1 MTVLNAIC
9 RLTRIGRVRPM
20 RAALCAAVIAACTH
34 NAAQA
39 QTVGGNVHVDMSQG
53 FVRILVHLA
62 EEVESDVHVAGGIV
76 IVHFKRPVDVG
87 IEKLTHSASN
97 IIGAARRDPDG
108 RGFRLALSR
117 KAAVN
122 SMAAGERLYIDLL
135 PETWKGLAPGLPKE
149 VIEELSRRARLAERS
164 IRAQRDVVKRDEVPA
179 RIRVATQPTFT
190 RYVFELPEVIAVS
203 ADRGTNDITLK
214 FAARLK
220 FDFGDVKAR
229 LPSTVKA
236 VEAFDQA
243 GSVAVRFAL
252 NGKADIRTF
261 REDKNYVLDVG
272 SSDAKEAVAP
282 VRADDVSQLI
292 SEVAKK
298 AGPLAGA
305 EPPQTIAAAAPL
317 SAKPEQASSQPP
329 AAAPVPEAAR
339 AAPAPRAAAAA
350 AVAMPRETAAP
361 VPADSQREPPARSA
375 SGSQPARAAPESQPA
390 RAASESQPARVAPE
404 SQPARVAP
412 ESQPRPAVA
421 PALGVP
427 PAEDGSAVTAGIG
440 RDGDSVRL
448 TFPFPTPTPAAIFRR
463 AGTLWMVFDTRGPI
477 TLPDFGTS
485 SGGMIRHA
493 LGTALPDGYVIRLM
507 LDRPRLV
514 GATAEAGT
522 WTITLGDTVSSPS
535 APLSVDRSKANAAR
549 PSIAIPL
556 EQARELHRIADP
568 EMGDSLLVVTAPGPT
583 RGFIKPQDFVEFRA
597 LASTHG
603 VALQP
608 LADDV
613 QVELVPDNI
622 IIARPGGLTLS
633 GPGAAA
639 RASAHRS
646 RVFDPQLWGF
656 DRQADI
662 TERQHKL
669 IAAAAD
675 MGETKRNIPRL
686 ELARFFLSRDMYPEA
701 KGVLDVALSED
712 RPTADDPSALVLR
725 AITTLMLN
733 RPEDALKELNH
744 PMLGDQLDA
753 PLWRAFAHARLGK
766 WEEAGRGFR
775 NAQAAI
781 ATLPVELQ
789 RIALTEAIRTAIEL
803 RDYETA
809 QNLFGEFQSVGSQ
822 AGTEPALSVLQG
834 RLAQGLGK
842 NGEALRNFRQAAD
855 SDDRPSAAQGQLRS
869 LALRYDMGELKRP
882 ELITELETLTT
893 IWRGDETE
901 IEALQKLAR
910 LYTEEQRYRDAFY
923 VMRSALKAHP
933 NAQASRRIYDEAAV
947 TFDSLFLAGR
957 GDALPAIEALG
968 LFYDF
973 RELTP
978 IGRRGDEMIRRL
990 ADRLVS
996 VDLLPQAAELLQY
1009 QIDNRLQGAAR
1020 AHVATRLAVIYLMD
1034 NKPGRAQSV
1043 LRATRSA
1050 ELNTDLRNLRLLLEA
1065 RALSDTGR
1073 HDVAL
1078 EVIGNVDNRQAV
1090 RLRADILWSAK
1101 RFNES
1106 AEQIELMY
1114 GERWRDFA
1122 PLSDVERADVLRA
1135 AIGYSLAED
1144 TIGAERLRERYEA
1157 KMTDG
1162 PDKRAF
1168 EIATAPHAANGAEF
1182 HDLAKAVT
1190 AFSALD
1196 TFLRDMRE
1204 RYPEIG
1210 TLSPGETQQKIQDHS
1225 RARYDTE
1232 PTASVTP
1239 RR

>member
-9 RLTRIGRVRPM
+9 RLTRIGQVRPM
-20 RAALCAAVIAACTH
+20 RAALCAVAIAACTH
-34 NAAQA
+34 HPAHAQA
-39 QTVGGNVHVDMSQG
+39 VGGDVHVEMSQG
-53 FVRILVHLA
+53 FVRILVQLT
-62 EEVESDVHVAGGIV
+62 EEVESDVHVAGNIV
-76 IVHFKRPVDVG
+76 VVHFKRPVDAG

-117 KAAVN
+117 KATVN
-122 SMAAGERLYIDLL
+122 AMAAGERLYIDLL
-135 PETWKGLAPGLPKE
+135 PETWKGLAPGLPTE

-164 IRAQRDVVKRDEVPA
+164 MRVQRDGARRDEVPA
-179 RIRVATQPTFT
+179 RVRVATQPTFT
-190 RYVFELPEVIAVS
+190 RYVFELPDVIAVS
-203 ADRGTNDITLK
+203 ADRGTSDVTLK
-214 FAARLK
+214 FGARLK
-220 FDFGDVKAR
+220 FDFGDLKAR
-229 LPSTVKA
+229 LPDTVKA
-236 VEAFDQA
+236 VESFDQA
-243 GSVAVRFAL
+243 DSVAVRFVL

-261 REDKNYVLDVG
+261 REDQNYVLDVG

-282 VRADDVSQLI
+282 VRTDDVSQLI

-298 AGPLAGA
+298 GGPLAGA
-305 EPPQTIAAAAPL
+305 EPPQTMAPASPQ
-317 SAKPEQASSQPP
+317 SAKPEEPAPPP
-329 AAAPVPEAAR
+329 AAAPVPEAVR
-339 AAPAPRAAAAA
+339 AAEPPKAAAAA
-350 AVAMPRETAAP
+350 AVAAPRVAAAP
-361 VPADSQREPPARSA
+361 APADNQR
-375 SGSQPARAAPESQPA
+375 QPAA
-390 RAASESQPARVAPE
+390 RAASENS
-404 SQPARVAP
+404 
-412 ESQPRPAVA
+412 PRPAIASAPRRVIA
-421 PALGVP
+421 PALGVAP
-427 PAEDGSAVTAGIG
+427 GDEASRVTAEVS
-440 RDGDSVRL
+440 RQADNLRL
-448 TFPFPTPTPAAIFRR
+448 TFPFPAPTPAAIFRR
-463 AGTLWMVFDTRGPI
+463 AGTLWMVFNTRGPI
-477 TLPDFGTS
+477 SLPDIDTG

-514 GATAEAGT
+514 GATAEGGT
-522 WTITLGDTVSSPS
+522 WTINVGDTLANPS
-535 APLSVDRSKANAAR
+535 APLSVDRTMANSAR
-549 PSIAIPL
+549 PSVAIPL

-568 EMGDSLLVVTAPGPT
+568 EMGDTLLVVTAPGPA

-613 QVELVPDNI
+613 QVELVPDNVV
-622 IIARPGGLTLS
+622 IARPGGLTLS

-639 RASAHRS
+639 RSASAQKS
-646 RVFDPQLWGF
+646 MVFDPQLWGF
-656 DRQADI
+656 DRQSDI
-662 TERQHKL
+662 TERQYKL
-669 IAAAAD
+669 IGEAAD
-675 MGETKRNIPRL
+675 MGESKRTAQRL

-701 KGVLDVALSED
+701 KGVLDVALSEE
-712 RPTADDPSALVLR
+712 RPTADDPSGLVLR

-753 PLWRAFAHARLGK
+753 PLWRAFAYARLGK
-766 WEEAGRGFR
+766 WEEAARGFK

-781 ATLPVELQ
+781 AVLPLELQ
-789 RIALTEAIRTAIEL
+789 RIALKEALRAAIEV

-809 QNLFGEFQSVGSQ
+809 QNLLSEFQTVGSVAAMQ
-822 AGTEPALSVLQG
+822 PALSVLQG

-842 NGEALRNFRQAAD
+842 TSEALRNFRQAAD
-855 SDDRPSAAQGQLRS
+855 SDDRPSAAQGQLRNLS
-869 LALRYDMGELKRP
+869 LRYDIGDLKRP
-882 ELITELETLTT
+882 DLIAELETLTT
-893 IWRGDETE
+893 VWRGDDTE

-933 NAQASRRIYDEAAV
+933 NAQISRRIYDEAAV

-996 VDLLPQAAELLQY
+996 VDLLPQAAELLQH

-1020 AHVATRLAVIYLMD
+1020 AHVATRLAVVYLMD

-1065 RALSDTGR
+1065 RALSDSGR
-1073 HDVAL
+1073 HDVGL
-1078 EVIGNVDNRQAV
+1078 EVIASIDNRQAV

-1122 PLSDVERADVLRA
+1122 PLTDVERADVLRA
-1135 AIGYSLAED
+1135 AIGYSIAED

-1157 KMTDG
+1157 KMRES

-1168 EIATAPHAANGAEF
+1168 EIATAPQASNSAEF
-1182 HDLAKAVT
+1182 AELARTVT

-1196 TFLRDMRE
+1196 TFLRDMRQ

-1210 TLSPGETQQKIQDHS
+1210 TLSPGETRQQIQDHS
-1225 RARYDTE
+1225 RARFDPE
-1232 PTASVTP
+1232 PTASVTQ

>member
-1 MTVLNAIC
+1 MTVFNAIC
-9 RLTRIGRVRPM
+9 RLARIGRVRPV
-20 RAALCAAVIAACTH
+20 RVALCAAVIAACTQGP
-34 NAAQA
+34 AQA
-39 QTVGGNVHVDMSQG
+39 QPVRGNVHVEMSQG
-53 FVRILVHLA
+53 FVRILVHLSEA
-62 EEVESDVHVAGGIV
+62 VDSQVNVAGGIV
-76 IVHFKRPVDVG
+76 VVQFRRPVDAG

-97 IIGAARRDPDG
+97 IISAARRDPDG
-108 RGFRLALSR
+108 KGFRLALSR
-117 KAAVN
+117 KATVN

-149 VIEELSRRARLAERS
+149 VIEELSRRAREAERS
-164 IRAQRDVVKRDEVPA
+164 IRAQRVAKGQEKPA
-179 RIRVATQPTFT
+179 RVRVATQPTFT
-190 RYVFELPEVIAVS
+190 RYVFELPDVIAVT
-203 ADRGTNDITLK
+203 AERGASDVTLK
-214 FAARLK
+214 FASRLK
-220 FDFGDVKAR
+220 FDFGDVKAA

-236 VEAFDQA
+236 VESFEQGD
-243 GSVAVRFAL
+243 SVAVRFAL
-252 NGKADIRTF
+252 NGKADIRMF
-261 REDKNYVLDVG
+261 REDMNYVLDVG
-272 SSDAKEAVAP
+272 SSEAKEAVAP
-282 VRADDVSQLI
+282 ARSDDVTKLMTEI
-292 SEVAKK
+292 AKK
-298 AGPLAGA
+298 TGPLAGA
-305 EPPQTIAAAAPL
+305 EQPQTAAPAAPQPSKQEKAPSQPDVAAPASDAVKPAAPAAAARSPET
-317 SAKPEQASSQPP
+317 AKP
-329 AAAPVPEAAR
+329 AAPI
-339 AAPAPRAAAAA
+339 AAAAA
-350 AVAMPRETAAP
+350 AVASQPVAEAKGTVTPPQSPAKQAPETPPATTVAP
-361 VPADSQREPPARSA
+361 VL
-375 SGSQPARAAPESQPA
+375 G
-390 RAASESQPARVAPE
+390 
-404 SQPARVAP
+404 
-412 ESQPRPAVA
+412 VA
-421 PALGVP
+421 PA
-427 PAEDGSAVTAGIG
+427 ERGSAVTAGIG

-448 TFPFPTPTPAAIFRR
+448 TFPFRVPTPAAIFRR

-477 TLPDFGTS
+477 ALPEFSAG
-485 SGGMIRHA
+485 SGGMIRYA
-493 LGTALPDGYVIRLM
+493 MGTALPDGYVVRLM

-514 GATAEAGT
+514 SATADGGT
-522 WTITLGDTVSSPS
+522 WTITLGDNIAIPS
-535 APLSVDRSKANAAR
+535 APLSIDRSMANAAR
-549 PSIAIPL
+549 PSIAIQL
-556 EQARELHRIADP
+556 EQARELHRVADP
-568 EMGDSLLVVTAPGPT
+568 EMGDSLLVVTAPGPA
-583 RGFIKPQDFVEFRA
+583 RGFIKPQEFVEFRA

-603 VALQP
+603 VAVQP

-613 QVELVPDNI
+613 QVELAPDNVVV
-622 IIARPGGLTLS
+622 ARPGGLTLS

-639 RASAHRS
+639 RASVHRS
-646 RVFDPQLWGF
+646 QVFDPQLWGF

-662 TERQHKL
+662 TDRQDKL

-675 MGETKRNIPRL
+675 MSESKRKAQRL
-686 ELARFFLSRDMYPEA
+686 ELARFYLSRDMYPEA

-712 RPTADDPSALVLR
+712 RPSADDPSALVLR

-753 PLWRAFAHARLGK
+753 PLWRAFAQARLGK
-766 WEEAGRGFR
+766 WDEAGRGFK

-789 RIALTEAIRTAIEL
+789 RIALTEAIRAAIEV

-809 QNLFGEFQSVGSQ
+809 QNLFSEFQSVG
-822 AGTEPALSVLQG
+822 PAETMQPTLSVLQG

-842 NGEALRNFRQAAD
+842 NAEALRNFRQAAD

-893 IWRGDETE
+893 IWRGDDTE

-933 NAQASRRIYDEAAV
+933 QAQISRRIYDEAAV
-947 TFDSLFLAGR
+947 TFDSLFLAGK

-996 VDLLPQAAELLQY
+996 VDLLAQAAELLQH
-1009 QIDNRLQGAAR
+1009 QVDNRLQGAAR

-1043 LRATRSA
+1043 LRATRAA

-1078 EVIGNVDNRQAV
+1078 EVIGNIDSREAM

-1101 RFNES
+1101 RYNES

-1144 TIGAERLRERYEA
+1144 TIGAGRLRERYEA
-1157 KMTDG
+1157 KMTEG
-1162 PDKRAF
+1162 PDKRGF
-1168 EIATAPHAANGAEF
+1168 EIATAPQASNSAEF
-1182 HDLAKAVT
+1182 GDLAKTVT
-1190 AFSALD
+1190 AFSTLD
-1196 TFLRDMRE
+1196 GFLRDMRG

-1210 TLSPGETQQKIQDHS
+1210 TLSPGETQQKSQDHS
-1225 RARYDTE
+1225 RLHSDPM
-1232 PTASVTP
+1232 PTASLNS

>member
-20 RAALCAAVIAACTH
+20 RTLLCAVAIAACTQD
-34 NAAQA
+34 AAHA
-39 QTVGGNVHVDMSQG
+39 QTVGGNVHVEMSQG
-53 FVRILVHLA
+53 FVRILVHMA
-62 EEVESDVHVAGGIV
+62 EEVESEVNVAGGIV

-117 KAAVN
+117 KAIVN

-164 IRAQRDVVKRDEVPA
+164 IRAQREVAKREAVPA
-179 RIRVATQPTFT
+179 RVRVATQPTFT
-190 RYVFELPEVIAVS
+190 RYVFELPDVIAVS
-203 ADRGTNDITLK
+203 ADRGANDITLK
-214 FAARLK
+214 FNARLK
-220 FDFGDVKAR
+220 FDFGDLKAT
-229 LPSTVKA
+229 LPNTVRA
-236 VEAFDQA
+236 VESFDQA
-243 GSVAVRFAL
+243 DSVAVRFAL
-252 NGKADIRTF
+252 NGKADVRTF
-261 REDKNYVLDVG
+261 REDRNYVIDVG
-272 SSDAKEAVAP
+272 SSEAREEVAP
-282 VRADDVSQLI
+282 ARADDVSRLI
-292 SEVAKK
+292 SEAAKQ
-298 AGPLAGA
+298 GSPLAGA
-305 EPPQTIAAAAPL
+305 EPPQTIATAAQPP
-317 SAKPEQASSQPP
+317 AKPEQASPPPP
-329 AAAPVPEAAR
+329 AATPVPEAAKP
-339 AAPAPRAAAAA
+339 APAPKAVAAAAA
-350 AVAMPRETAAP
+350 TVAAP
-361 VPADSQREPPARSA
+361 LKAEAGILAVSQRPMPAPSA
-375 SGSQPARAAPESQPA
+375 SVGPPI
-390 RAASESQPARVAPE
+390 
-404 SQPARVAP
+404 
-412 ESQPRPAVA
+412 A
-421 PALGVP
+421 PALGVA
-427 PAEDGSAVTAGIG
+427 PADDSGVVTAAIN
-440 RDGDSVRL
+440 RQADNLRL
-448 TFPFPTPTPAAIFRR
+448 TFPFAKPTPAAIFRR

-477 TLPDFGTS
+477 ALPDFDAG

-514 GATAEAGT
+514 GATAEGGT

-568 EMGDSLLVVTAPGPT
+568 EMGDNLLVVTAPGPA

-613 QVELVPDNI
+613 QVELIPDNI

-675 MGETKRNIPRL
+675 MGETKRNTPRL

-712 RPTADDPSALVLR
+712 RPTTDDPSALVLR

-789 RIALTEAIRTAIEL
+789 RVALTEAIRTAIEL

-809 QNLFGEFQSVGSQ
+809 QNLFSEFQTVGSQ

-882 ELITELETLTT
+882 ELIAELETLTT

-910 LYTEEQRYRDAFY
+910 LYTEEQRYRDAFF

-1020 AHVATRLAVIYLMD
+1020 AHVATRLAVVYLMD
-1034 NKPGRAQSV
+1034 NKPGRAQAV

-1050 ELNTDLRNLRLLLEA
+1050 ELNTELRNLRLLLEA

-1078 EVIGNVDNRQAV
+1078 EVIANIDNRQAV
-1090 RLRADILWSAK
+1090 RLRSDILWSAK

-1114 GERWRDFA
+1114 GQRWQDFA
-1122 PLSDVERADVLRA
+1122 PLSDVERADILRA

-1168 EIATAPHAANGAEF
+1168 EVATAPQASNSAEF
-1182 HDLAKAVT
+1182 RDLAKAVT

-1196 TFLRDMRE
+1196 SFLREMRE

-1210 TLSPGETQQKIQDHS
+1210 TLSPGETQKQIQDHS
-1225 RARYDTE
+1225 RARFDPE
-1232 PTASVTP
+1232 PTASIIQ

>member
-20 RAALCAAVIAACTH
+20 RTVLCAVAIAACTNLTAH
-34 NAAQA
+34 A
-39 QTVGGNVHVDMSQG
+39 QTVGGDVHVEMSQG

-62 EEVESDVHVAGGIV
+62 EEVESDVHVAGNIV
-76 IVHFKRPVDVG
+76 VVHFKRPVDAG

-117 KAAVN
+117 KATVN

-164 IRAQRDVVKRDEVPA
+164 MRAQRDSARREELPA

-190 RYVFELPEVIAVS
+190 RYVFELPDVIPVS
-203 ADRGTNDITLK
+203 ADRGTSDITLK

-220 FDFGDVKAR
+220 FDFGDLKAR
-229 LPSTVKA
+229 LPGTVKA
-236 VEAFDQA
+236 VESFDQA
-243 GSVAVRFAL
+243 DTVAVRFVL

-282 VRADDVSQLI
+282 ARTDDVSQLM

-298 AGPLAGA
+298 GSPLAGA
-305 EPPQTIAAAAPL
+305 EPPQTIAAAAPQA
-317 SAKPEQASSQPP
+317 AKAEQGVAPSP

-339 AAPAPRAAAAA
+339 AAPPPKAAAAA
-350 AVAMPRETAAP
+350 AVAAPRVAAAP
-361 VPADSQREPPARSA
+361 APADSQR
-375 SGSQPARAAPESQPA
+375 QPAARPALENASRPAAAPAPRDTTAPA
-390 RAASESQPARVAPE
+390 
-404 SQPARVAP
+404 
-412 ESQPRPAVA
+412 PRPAIA
-421 PALGVP
+421 PALGVA
-427 PAEDGSAVTAGIG
+427 PADGNSQVNVEVG
-440 RDGDSVRL
+440 RQADNLRL
-448 TFPFPTPTPAAIFRR
+448 TFPFPVPTPAAIFRR
-463 AGTLWMVFDTRGPI
+463 AGTLWMVFDARSPI
-477 TLPDFGTS
+477 ALPDLETG

-493 LGTALPDGYVIRLM
+493 LGTALPDGYVVRLM

-514 GATAEAGT
+514 GATAEGNT
-522 WTITLGDTVSSPS
+522 WTITVGDSIAIPS
-535 APLSVDRSKANAAR
+535 APLSVDRTMANAAR
-549 PSIAIPL
+549 PSISIPL

-568 EMGDSLLVVTAPGPT
+568 EMGDSLLVVTAPGPA

-622 IIARPGGLTLS
+622 VIARPGGLTLS

-639 RASAHRS
+639 RSASVHKS
-646 RVFDPQLWGF
+646 MVFDPQLWGF
-656 DRQADI
+656 DRQSDI
-662 TERQHKL
+662 TERQNKL
-669 IAAAAD
+669 TAAAAD
-675 MGETKRNIPRL
+675 MGESKRNIPRL
-686 ELARFFLSRDMYPEA
+686 ELARFFLSRDMFPEA
-701 KGVLDVALSED
+701 KGVLDVALSEEG
-712 RPTADDPSALVLR
+712 PTAGDPSALVLR

-753 PLWRAFAHARLGK
+753 PLWRAVAQARLGK
-766 WEEAGRGFR
+766 WEQASRGFKS
-775 NAQAAI
+775 AQGAI
-781 ATLPVELQ
+781 TTLPLELQ
-789 RIALTEAIRTAIEL
+789 RVALKEALRAAIEV
-803 RDYETA
+803 RDYEIA
-809 QNLFGEFQSVGSQ
+809 QHLLSEFQTVGS
-822 AGTEPALSVLQG
+822 ATEMQPAMAVLQG

-842 NGEALRNFRQAAD
+842 NAEALRYFRQAAD

-869 LALRYDMGELKRP
+869 LSLRYDTGDLKRAD
-882 ELITELETLTT
+882 LIGELETLTT
-893 IWRGDETE
+893 VWRGDDTE

-996 VDLLPQAAELLQY
+996 VDLLPQAAELLQH

-1020 AHVATRLAVIYLMD
+1020 AYVATRLAVIYLMD
-1034 NKPGRAQSV
+1034 NKPARAQSI

-1078 EVIGNVDNRQAV
+1078 EVIENIDNRQAV
-1090 RLRADILWSAK
+1090 RLRSDILWSAK

-1122 PLSDVERADVLRA
+1122 PLSDIERADVLRA
-1135 AIGYSLAED
+1135 AIGYSLAAD

-1157 KMTDG
+1157 KMRES
-1162 PDKRAF
+1162 PDKRSF
-1168 EIATAPHAANGAEF
+1168 EIATAPQASNSTEFAE
-1182 HDLAKAVT
+1182 LARTVT
-1190 AFSALD
+1190 NFSAFD

-1204 RYPEIG
+1204 RYPQIG
-1210 TLSPGETQQKIQDHS
+1210 TLSPDETRQQLQDHS
-1225 RARYDTE
+1225 RARFDPE
-1232 PTASVTP
+1232 PTASIT